1 MVPDSVIAS
10 TREEIRSAFHLNL
23 IDQPLA
29 GRIAN
34 TVLFGEMLSD
44 RTVLVFGGY
53 DLVLCHRRRG
63 NKDDE
68 ACYTT
73 VFPRTFVERIPLGAA
88 GMPGKEGQVRVSVC
102 RPFQARFRA
111 GRPSRIKF
119 WDLLKSM
126 IWDGTWMEIQV
137 EGEITVDVL
146 SAGGSIPDERL
157 AVFTGTRCEQGDAV
171 DDQQERENI
180 RDDAGGVLT
189 ENRRKRTA
197 KKKDGEITIELDVL
211 ADLIVDIIR
220 RRHGDVTAGE
230 TGSGPSQNVPAAVQG
245 SEETPQEQGS
255 SGVPVT
261 ERGMLRGITPEMLVD
276 LMRKVVREHE
286 EEKSNGSAAV
296 PQEPVKGGQVMPNPD
311 LTALPLEQI
320 PSRPGLYQTFTQ
332 NIPPPKPHGSGG

>member
-1 MVPDSVIAS
+1 MPDSVIAS
-10 TREEIRSAFHLNL
+10 TTEEIRSTFHLNL
-23 IDQPLA
+23 VDHPLA

-34 TVLFGEMLSD
+34 TVLFGELLSD

-73 VFPRTFVERIPLGAA
+73 VVPRTFVERIPLGAA
-88 GMPGKEGQVRVSVC
+88 GMPGKAVQIRVSVS
-102 RPFQARFRA
+102 RPFQAGLRA

-146 SAGGSIPDERL
+146 SAGDSIPDKRL
-157 AVFTGTRCEQGDAV
+157 AAFAGTRCDQGEAV
-171 DDQQERENI
+171 DDKQEKENI
-180 RDDAGGVLT
+180 DGNTGGVLT
-189 ENRRKRTA
+189 GEKGKKA
-197 KKKDGEITIELDVL
+197 VKKKDGEIIIELDVL

-220 RRHGDVTAGE
+220 RRQGDVAAVG
-230 TGSGPSQNVPAAVQG
+230 TGSGPLKEIPAAVQG
-245 SEETPQEQGS
+245 SKGTPREQGNS
-255 SGVPVT
+255 EVPVT
-261 ERGMLRGITPEMLVD
+261 ERGMPRAITPEMLAD
-276 LMRKVVREHE
+276 LMRKVVREYE

-296 PQEPVKGGQVMPNPD
+296 PREPVKGGQVMPNQD